1 MVMKLILATMMFA
14 APLPVLAG
22 EAKKPPGTREEL
34 LQRFTDAAHA
44 KDKNAI
50 MGLFDWQG
58 VSPDVRAAQEYTVS
72 FLFDQ
77 EELDS
82 IALAPVPE
90 NYLLDQQV
98 NGVRVHPN
106 IPVLGIVDVKGG
118 GDANPTEIMIP
129 YGETNAV
136 FYLVAGI
143 ADTNSAATK

>member
-1 MVMKLILATMMFA
+1 MKLILATMMFA
-14 APLPVLAG
+14 AALPVLAG

-34 LQRFTDAAHA
+34 LQRFKDATNT
-44 KDKNAI
+44 KDKSAI

-82 IALAPVPE
+82 IALTPVPE
-90 NYLLDQQV
+90 NYSLDQQV
-98 NGVRVHPN
+98 NGVRLRPN
-106 IPVLGIVDVKGG
+106 IPVLGVVDAKCG
-118 GDANPTEIMIP
+118 GDANPTEIIIP

-136 FYLVAGI
+136 FYLAAGI

>member
-1 MVMKLILATMMFA
+1 MKPILATMIFA
-14 APLPVLAG
+14 AALTVLAG
-22 EAKKPPGTREEL
+22 DAKKPPGTREEL
-34 LQRFTDAAHA
+34 LRRFQDAANA

-58 VSPDVRAAQEYTVS
+58 VSPDARAAQEYTVS

-82 IALAPVPE
+82 IALAPASE
-90 NYLLDQQV
+90 NYRLDQQA
-98 NGVRVHPN
+98 NSVRLHPN
-106 IPVLGIVDVKGG
+106 IPVLGVVDVKCG

-136 FYLVAGI
+136 FYLAAGI